1 MVEVGGSQQG
11 AQQRTRFTGPALV
24 RLLARLA
31 QSDAPAPPRAF
42 APRLAEWLRWTDAV
56 ALSSALG
63 APAPAAAPAGP
74 RPMAAAGAQAEF
86 TRVRQLLA
94 RSIAEDTAAPPR
106 EALIAPEETGFA
118 PFRRLHA
125 AKQQAMEVGIVALR
139 GRLREAVA
147 ARSPRH
153 ARLAAVDA
161 VLEQA
166 LGPQE
171 RLLLWSVPSLL
182 EKRFERLRAAQG
194 ATDDGGWMRGF
205 CGELQA
211 ALLAELEIRLQPVE
225 GLLESLRDE

>member
-1 MVEVGGSQQG
+1 V
-11 AQQRTRFTGPALV
+11 
-24 RLLARLA
+24 
-31 QSDAPAPPRAF
+31 
-42 APRLAEWLRWTDAV
+42 
-56 ALSSALG
+56 
-63 APAPAAAPAGP
+63 
-74 RPMAAAGAQAEF
+74 AAAGAQAEF
-86 TRVRQLLA
+86 TRVRQLLT

-182 EKRFERLRAAQG
+182 EKRFERLRAAQAPQG
-194 ATDDGGWMRGF
+194 AIDDGGWMRGF

-225 GLLESLRDE
+225 GLLEALRDE